1 MTENQLKIRSLEEL
15 EQSLDVEVGAR
26 DEVSS
31 DAESQDQRPQ
41 HRPLV
46 SATGFM
52 GC

>member
-15 EQSLDVEVGAR
+15 EQSFDVEAGAK
-26 DEVSS
+26 DVVDS
-31 DAESQDQRPQ
+31 DVDSEGQQPQ

-52 GC
+52 GV